1 MATVEQKEEINNKIF
16 GTIRSIN
23 DARSA
28 LKFLVAN
35 EKDEAFALNMQCIVG
50 KLERAIG
57 GVLALKEYLVEIDDG
72 RRE

>member
-1 MATVEQKEEINNKIF
+1 MATVEQKEEINNKVF
-16 GTIRSIN
+16 GTLKSIN
-23 DARSA
+23 DALSA

-35 EKDEAFALNMQCIVG
+35 EKNEAYAMNMRCIIG
-50 KLERAIG
+50 KLERAAG